1 MRLEYRRGHV
11 QAALAQFE
19 DCRRLLRAELATEP
33 LPETLDLARLIS
45 RGAAETS
52 EWVGAR
58 GGPRP
63 PARRMPPQLLRPPE
77 LIGRETAWARMESAW
92 RDGRALFLTGEGGVG
107 KSRLMLDFAASRGRY
122 LLNEGRPGDANVP
135 FSSMTRGLR
144 RIRAA
149 FPDITCDPWAE
160 RSLANIAPD
169 VFTGVT
175 PRPLD
180 DDIKMGQL
188 VEAFVRMIE
197 QLAARV
203 DALPADDAHYFDAVS
218 ALVGEAFNAEWLTKE
233 HAPRLITAFRP
244 ADMPAATL
252 ELVRAGAAQG
262 LSTVIALEPLDE
274 EQTRALLASLEMP
287 RNARFSRQLHRYTGG
302 NPTFIVETLK
312 DLYRRDALEPDAR
325 HFDMSSGDLSARVAA
340 LLTSRLDALRPD
352 ALRLLRALAVTQP
365 DTSAELLAVVLGR
378 DPLDVADALGALS
391 AQGIVQGV
399 RFVHDLLLEAVTA
412 HTPAAT
418 LRLLHQRAA
427 QALSGAGGD
436 SVRIAHHWQRTDQ
449 PLRAAPY
456 WLAAAESYWAAG
468 LRQSARELL
477 AKAAPFVGDGAALE
491 PALGTLPPHLRDE
504 LELLLAADQRAR
516 PDD

>member
-1 MRLEYRRGHV
+1 
-11 QAALAQFE
+11 
-19 DCRRLLRAELATEP
+19 
-33 LPETLDLARLIS
+33 
-45 RGAAETS
+45 
-52 EWVGAR
+52 
-58 GGPRP
+58 
-63 PARRMPPQLLRPPE
+63 
-77 LIGRETAWARMESAW
+77 MESAW
-92 RDGRALFLTGEGGVG
+92 RDGQALFLTGEGGVG

-160 RSLANIAPD
+160 RALAHIAPD
-169 VFTGVT
+169 VFPGVT

-188 VEAFVRMIE
+188 VEAFVRMME

-365 DTSAELLAVVLGR
+365 DTSAELLAVVLDR

-418 LRLLHQRAA
+418 LAA
-427 QALSGAGGD
+427 AAPARGAGAERRG
-436 SVRIAHHWQRTDQ
+436 RRQRPDR
-449 PLRAAPY
+449 LS
-456 WLAAAESYWAAG
+456 LAARGSAAAG
-468 LRQSARELL
+468 SPLLAGRRRELL
-477 AKAAPFVGDGAALE
+477 GGGPAAE
-491 PALGTLPPHLRDE
+491 
-504 LELLLAADQRAR
+504 RAR
-516 PDD
+516 VAGKGRSLCRRRSRPGTGAGHPAASPARRTRAASSRRPARASRRLTLR